1 MVPPSVIASAARL
14 YQIHVSSGV
23 KFSAGFLSRL
33 LEFCSEQTPHSS
45 SLPSTLHV
53 PTLAE
58 DIFASVQE
66 FHGHTTVGNYAALM
80 RTLAH
85 FEMYTRYVS
94 CARWCHDDEGWA
106 LIRTRLGARYSGR
119 SLYCTSV
126 HREKYHIPIHGNLN
140 GNRLVPIQI
149 PMNGNVEQSPV
160 MGAYIL
166 NSRPMYIYFMFRTWR
181 KIRWKVTCTIEVCK
195 EFLPA
200 LRQLTLT
207 RADSSLLFTCV
218 LFYELSTMA
227 GNETGSKSP
236 VNQLK

>member
-94 CARWCHDDEGWA
+94 CAR
-106 LIRTRLGARYSGR
+106 
-119 SLYCTSV
+119 
-126 HREKYHIPIHGNLN
+126 
-140 GNRLVPIQI
+140 
-149 PMNGNVEQSPV
+149 
-160 MGAYIL
+160 
-166 NSRPMYIYFMFRTWR
+166 
-181 KIRWKVTCTIEVCK
+181 
-195 EFLPA
+195 
-200 LRQLTLT
+200 
-207 RADSSLLFTCV
+207 
-218 LFYELSTMA
+218 
-227 GNETGSKSP
+227 
-236 VNQLK
+236 